1 MKRLFF
7 CLLLTLGFTAPA
19 HAALRLPA
27 TVPDQVRW
35 AAGELDQALAQHRLT
50 RANIEATVTIAV
62 KPEPDDQAF
71 ALDRSGTTVTIAAGG
86 PAGAK
91 YGLLELAEQV
101 RAASGDSWREIVA
114 GLRSTKQKPWVAIRA
129 DNAFIHIHPFVL
141 NDLTMWRAYIDMLAR
156 NRFNMLDL
164 HGAYDL
170 DTTGFSNL
178 YPMLVRVPG
187 YPGVGNPAEQAK
199 NLASLKAIVAYATSR
214 GVRVALMNYSID
226 EDRPRS
232 PTKPPSPIKGVPAGQ
247 IADYTAKATAQLIRE
262 LPQLYM
268 LGFRVGETGQPAD
281 FFKQAYLRGFAMA
294 GNNSLRLYTR
304 SWLTSKEQLEPI
316 AAAAPGKFDVEIKY
330 NGEHLGLPYQAMQE
344 RFATYSYEHY
354 LDRPADYGILWQVR
368 SNGTHRFWS
377 WANTDFI
384 RQTVRTFR
392 LGDARGFTLES
403 PVSYFSPYAAKMY
416 RAPAD
421 QAVFPYVWQKDWM
434 WYLAW
439 GRLGYDPELPE
450 ATLIQTWRDH
460 YGAGG
465 DAAYRAMQAASR
477 VVPLVYAYR
486 FIGADHRDYSP
497 ETETGYTTNDSVVG
511 SRTPIPL
518 SLLQYAQDQT
528 EDDRSFL
535 PIDKFVLGKMDGLV
549 DGRYG
554 PFAVAAR
561 LHDASGEAD
570 RAIADMPPL
579 TGRAAD
585 EWRLL
590 HTDLAAAA
598 RLGDYHAD
606 RIEGLVWLDHGVRT
620 NERGEIDQANVLLKR
635 SRDAWAALAGLADP
649 VYQPLNNPLRRQKAF
664 SWGPAL
670 ADLEKLDATTEDLW
684 NARPKGAHHN
694 PLLLTDTDK
703 GGTGGLGVAGQ
714 PTYRIAAD
722 GKSIAVTAKASA
734 ARPIDRVIL
743 WWKPLPSDAHWRA
756 QEMIMGNDGWRAEVP
771 FTREGLMYA
780 VEVQDVGG
788 NARSFPLQAE
798 TRPFWVIDPR

>member
-1 MKRLFF
+1 MR
-7 CLLLTLGFTAPA
+7 LLLLGVLLAIAAALPA

-27 TVPDQVRW
+27 NAPDQVRW
-35 AAGELDQALAQHRLT
+35 AAGELDHALAQRHLT
-50 RANIEATVTIAV
+50 RADIDVAVTIAA
-62 KPEPDDQAF
+62 KPAPDDQAF
-71 ALDRSGTTVTIAAGG
+71 ALDRSGGAVTITAGGAAG
-86 PAGAK
+86 AE

-101 RAASGDSWREIVA
+101 RAASGADWRAIA
-114 GLRSTKQKPWVAIRA
+114 ARLRPTRQKPWVTIRA
-129 DNAFIHIHPFVL
+129 DNAFIQIHPFVL
-141 NDLTMWRAYIDMLAR
+141 NDLAMWRAYIDMLAR

-187 YPGVGNPAEQAK
+187 YPAVGDAADQAR
-199 NLASLKAIVAYATSR
+199 NMASLKAIVAYAAAR
-214 GVRVALMNYSID
+214 GIRVALMNYSID

-232 PTKPPSPIKGVPAGQ
+232 AARPPSIKGVPADR
-247 IADYTAKATAQLIRE
+247 IADYTAQATAQLIRD

-281 FFKQAYLRGFAMA
+281 FFKRAYLRGFALA
-294 GNNSLRLYTR
+294 GNTSLRLYTR

-316 AAAAPGKFDVEIKY
+316 AAAAPGRFDVEIKY

-416 RAPAD
+416 RSLGD
-421 QAVFPYVWQKDWM
+421 RAVFPYVWQKDWM

-439 GRLGYDPELPE
+439 GRLGYDPDLPE
-450 ATLIQTWRDH
+450 ATLLQAWREH

-465 DAAYRAMQAASR
+465 DTAYRAMQAASR
-477 VVPLVYAYR
+477 IVPLVYAYR

-535 PIDKFVLGKMDGLV
+535 PIDRFVTAKMDGLV

-554 PFAVAAR
+554 PFAIAAR
-561 LHDASGEAD
+561 LREASAD
-570 RAIADMPPL
+570 TDQAVAAMPPL
-579 TGRAAD
+579 DGQAAG

-590 HTDLAAAA
+590 RTDLTAAA

-620 NERGEIDQANVLLKR
+620 NERGEIDRAETLLKA
-635 SRDAWAALAGLADP
+635 SRDAWAALAGIADP
-649 VYQPLNNPLRRQKAF
+649 VYQPLNNPLRRQRDF
-664 SWGPAL
+664 SWAPAL
-670 ADLEKLDATTEDLW
+670 VQLEKLDATAEDLW

-694 PLLLTDTDK
+694 PLVLTDTDK
-703 GGTGGLGVAGQ
+703 GGVGGLAVRGQ
-714 PTYRIAAD
+714 PAYRIASD
-722 GKSIAVTAKASA
+722 GKSIAVTAEA
-734 ARPIDRVIL
+734 AATHPIDRVVL

-756 QEMIMGNDGWRAEVP
+756 QEMIASGAAWRAEVP

-780 VEVQDVGG
+780 VEVQDAAG

>member
-1 MKRLFF
+1 MRRLLAT
-7 CLLLTLGFTAPA
+7 LLLALDTTLPA

-27 TVPDQVRW
+27 NAPEQVRW
-35 AAGELDQALAQHRLT
+35 AAGEVDAALAQHRLT
-50 RANIEATVTIAV
+50 RADVDVTVTIAAR
-62 KPEPDDQAF
+62 PEPDDQAF
-71 ALDRSGTTVTIAAGG
+71 ALDRSGNAVTIAGG
-86 PAGAK
+86 GATGAE
-91 YGLLELAEQV
+91 YGLLELAEQI
-101 RAASGDSWREIVA
+101 RALPGDRWRDIA
-114 GLRSTKQKPWVAIRA
+114 AALRPTRQKPWVTVRA

-141 NDLTMWRAYIDMLAR
+141 NDQAMWRAYIDMLAR

-187 YPGVGNPAEQAK
+187 YPDVGNPAEQAK
-199 NLASLKAIVAYATSR
+199 NLASLKALVAYAASR
-214 GVRVALMNYSID
+214 GIRVALMNYSID

-232 PTKPPSPIKGVPAGQ
+232 PVKPPSPIKGVPADK
-247 IADYTAKATAQLIRE
+247 IADYTARATAQLIRE
-262 LPQLYM
+262 LPQLAM

-294 GNNSLRLYTR
+294 GRKDLRLYTR

-316 AAAAPGKFDVEIKY
+316 AAAAPGMFDVEIKY

-354 LDRPADYGILWQVR
+354 LNRPADYGVLWQVR
-368 SNGTHRFWS
+368 SNGTHRFWT

-403 PVSYFSPYAAKMY
+403 PVSYFSPYAASMY
-416 RAPAD
+416 RSAGD
-421 QAVFPYVWQKDWM
+421 QAVFPYVWQKDWA

-439 GRLGYDPELPE
+439 GRLGYDPDLPE
-450 ATLIQTWRDH
+450 ATLVQAWREH
-460 YGAGG
+460 YGMGG
-465 DAAYRAMQAASR
+465 DTAYRAMQAASR

-518 SLLQYAQDQT
+518 NLLQYAQDQT

-535 PIDKFVLGKMDGLV
+535 PIDKFVLSKMDGLV

-554 PFAVAAR
+554 PFAIAAR
-561 LHDASGEAD
+561 LRDASGETD
-570 RAIADMPPL
+570 KAIAAMPTL

-590 HTDLAAAA
+590 RIDLAAAA
-598 RLGDYHAD
+598 RLGDYHWN

-620 NERGEIDQANVLLKR
+620 NERGEIDQANALLR
-635 SRDAWAALAGLADP
+635 SSRGAWAGLAALLDP
-649 VYQPLNNPLRRQKAF
+649 VYQPLNNPLRRQKSF

-670 ADLEKLDATTEDLW
+670 SQLEKLDATAEDLW
-684 NARPKGAHHN
+684 AARPKGAHHN
-694 PLLLTDTDK
+694 PLVLTDTDK
-703 GGTGGLGVAGQ
+703 GGTGGLGVGGR
-714 PTYRIAAD
+714 PDYRIAAD
-722 GKSIAVTAKASA
+722 GKSVAVTAQASA
-734 ARPIDRVIL
+734 RQPIDRVVL

-756 QEMIMGNDGWRAEVP
+756 QEMIASSDGWRAEVP
-771 FTREGLMYA
+771 LTREGLMYA
-780 VEVQDVGG
+780 VEVQDAAG

-798 TRPFWVIDPR
+798 TRPFWVIDPQ

>member
-1 MKRLFF
+1 MRWLA
-7 CLLLTLGFTAPA
+7 LLLAIVVAAPA

-27 TVPDQVRW
+27 NAPDQVRW
-35 AAGELDQALAQHRLT
+35 AAGELDAALAQHRLT
-50 RANIEATVTIAV
+50 RADIDVTVSIAA

-71 ALDRSGTTVTIAAGG
+71 ALDRSGGAVTIAGG
-86 PAGAK
+86 GAAGAK
-91 YGLLELAEQV
+91 YGLLELAEQI
-101 RAASGDSWREIVA
+101 RGASGNDWRSIAAS
-114 GLRSTKQKPWVAIRA
+114 LRPTKQKPWVLIRA
-129 DNAFIHIHPFVL
+129 DNAFIQIHPFVL
-141 NDLTMWRAYIDMLAR
+141 NDLVMWRAYIDMLAR

-187 YPGVGNPAEQAK
+187 YPGVGDPAAQAK
-199 NLASLKAIVAYATSR
+199 NMASLKTIVAYATSR
-214 GVRVALMNYSID
+214 GIRVALMNYSID

-232 PTKPPSPIKGVPAGQ
+232 PIKPPSPVNGVPPGQ

-294 GNNSLRLYTR
+294 GNRNLRLYTR

-316 AAAAPGKFDVEIKY
+316 AAAAPGMFDVEIKY

-344 RFATYSYEHY
+344 RFATYSYEGY

-384 RQTVRTFR
+384 RQTVRTFS
-392 LGDARGFTLES
+392 LGNARGFTLES

-416 RAPAD
+416 RSPQD

-439 GRLGYDPELPE
+439 GRLGYDPDLPE
-450 ATLIQTWRDH
+450 ATLKQAWREH

-465 DAAYRAMQAASR
+465 DQAYRAMQAASR

-535 PIDKFVLGKMDGLV
+535 PIDKFVLSKMDGLV

-554 PFAVAAR
+554 PFAIAAR
-561 LHDASGEAD
+561 LRDASGATD
-570 RAIADMPPL
+570 AAIAAMPAL
-579 TGRAAD
+579 AGREAA
-585 EWRLL
+585 EWQLL
-590 HTDLAAAA
+590 RTDLTAAA
-598 RLGDYHAD
+598 RLADYHWN
-606 RIEGLVWLDHGVRT
+606 RIEALVWLDHGVRT
-620 NERGEIDQANVLLKR
+620 NERGEIDQANALLKR
-635 SRDAWAALAGLADP
+635 SRDAWAALAGLLDP
-649 VYQPLNNPLRRQKAF
+649 VYQPLNNPLRRQKDF

-670 ADLEKLDATTEDLW
+670 ALLEKLDATSEDLW
-684 NARPKGAHHN
+684 KARPLGAHHN
-694 PLLLTDTDK
+694 PLVLTDTDK
-703 GGTGGLGVAGQ
+703 GGAGGLSVSGQ
-714 PTYRIAAD
+714 PAYRIAAD

-734 ARPIDRVIL
+734 ANPILRVIL

-756 QEMIMGNDGWRAEVP
+756 QEMVAGEGGWRAEVP
-771 FTREGLMYA
+771 FTRSGLMYA
-780 VEVQDVGG
+780 VEVQDKGG